1 MVVDLPCHPYYAYM
15 VVDAAK
21 HKQTKV
27 RNCRQFSSICMGTLC
42 VQLMVDRPRWRRIR
56 VCINTSH
63 HSPCIKNI
71 VPIKILIITVF
82 FICLSP
88 SN

>member
-1 MVVDLPCHPYYAYM
+1 MVVDLPCHPYDAYM

-27 RNCRQFSSICMGTLC
+27 RNCRQFSSILG

-82 FICLSP
+82 YICLSP
-88 SN
+88 RN

>member
-1 MVVDLPCHPYYAYM
+1 MVVDLPCHPYDAYM
-15 VVDAAK
+15 VVDAAT

-27 RNCRQFSSICMGTLC
+27 RNRRQFSSICMCTFG

-56 VCINTSH
+56 VCINTYH

-82 FICLSP
+82 YIHLSL